1 MNKLTQLKAVI
12 AENLNYLY
20 AKRLNEQQGGIEIKW
35 QSCNGNTS
43 ATQFYCVD
51 TQYGVVGEQFHL
63 DNVNRNV
70 YVTQV
75 GGSCPTVGVIA
86 NSGGSTFNLTPYT
99 GPCNNNT
106 GGPSTTGSLV
116 PCYGCDNGQIINSQT
131 QWGLTFTPNSNPQS
145 PNFGWCA
152 NHNGIDLYDS
162 QNHTALSGCTGSL
175 GCQQSEFQYTSSTCG
190 AQHLQPA
197 PGGPNSWNGWL
208 NSRWTGYQNAGCQ
221 HLQSVVNWNTQ
232 QLTPTTACPA
242 IWQGFGGGNTNTG
255 VCWNLIQVKRKQ
267 AQIAWAGCMQTD
279 QCGC

>member
-35 QSCNGNTS
+35 QSCNGNMS
-43 ATQFYCVD
+43 NTQFYCVD

-106 GGPSTTGSLV
+106 GGPSTTGSL
-116 PCYGCDNGQIINSQT
+116 
-131 QWGLTFTPNSNPQS
+131 
-145 PNFGWCA
+145 
-152 NHNGIDLYDS
+152 
-162 QNHTALSGCTGSL
+162 
-175 GCQQSEFQYTSSTCG
+175 GCQQYEFQYASSTCG

-197 PGGPNSWNGWL
+197 PGGPNSWNTWL
-208 NSRWTGYQNAGCQ
+208 NSRWNGYQNAGCQ
-221 HLQSVVNWNTQ
+221 HIQNVINWNTQ

-255 VCWNLIQVKRKQ
+255 VCYTLTQVKRKL
-267 AQIAWAGCMQTD
+267 AKHTWAVCMMKRCRNRGGTQPGC
-279 QCGC
+279 